1 MWNGELPDLE
11 ETASGKEL
19 IAIGEKRGFERG
31 FERALERGLTSAILV
46 LMKDRFGSVP
56 VEMERRIQNLSRAD
70 EEKLLILVSGAKTLK
85 AVETWLVKQMLRS

>member
-19 IAIGEKRGFERG
+19 IAIGEKRG